1 VSDEQDFQFELRVGR
16 ERIRLSAQIP
26 GTPAALLDLLPLVN
40 SLADLVT
47 QVATREAQ
55 ALGRQV
61 RCGPGC
67 GACCRQLVP
76 VSPPEVLALRETIGG
91 LAPDH
96 RARVLGRFS
105 ENRERLARSGLEGRL
120 REALTQDDG
129 GRDSRRALGLA
140 YFALSLPC
148 PFLEQESCS
157 IHPHRPLA
165 CREYLVSSD
174 PIHCARADAESLEV
188 LEMPRRLSVLLARLA
203 ASKFPGQ
210 PEWIP
215 LTLALDET
223 LFDAETVAEPIGPGP
238 RVFEHLITLLANA
251 PLPGP
256 RQPSQGDP

>member
-1 VSDEQDFQFELRVGR
+1 MSDEQDFQIALRIGR
-16 ERIRLSAQIP
+16 ERIRLSVQIP
-26 GTPAALLDLLPLVN
+26 GAPVTLLDLLPLIR

-47 QVATREAQ
+47 EVATREAN
-55 ALGRQV
+55 ALGKPV

-91 LAPDH
+91 LAPGH
-96 RARVLGRFS
+96 RARILGRFC

-120 REALTQDDG
+120 REALAQGEG

-157 IHPHRPLA
+157 IHPYRPLA

-188 LEMPRRLSVLLARLA
+188 VEMPRRLSILLARLA
-203 ASKFPGQ
+203 GSKFPGQ
-210 PEWIP
+210 PDWIP

-223 LFDAETVAEPIGPGP
+223 LFDAEAVAESIGAGP
-238 RVFEHLITLLANA
+238 RVFEHLITLLANT

-256 RQPSQGDP
+256 GQPPQGSP